1 VSPEQ
6 RMAALQTATE
16 RRVRLAELRREL
28 TRDRT
33 ALRRVLADPP
43 PELANMAMVDVVRL
57 AWGRR
62 SSPSLARL
70 GRLAVRDGVNLMMP
84 LGEASVHT
92 RAWMARN
99 AIWNHTPSRARERVS

>member
-1 VSPEQ
+1 
-6 RMAALQTATE
+6 MAALQTATE
-16 RRVRLAELRREL
+16 RRVRIAELRREL

-43 PELANMAMVDVVRL
+43 AELQNMAMVDVVRL
-57 AWGRR
+57 AWGKR

-70 GRLAVRDGVNLMMP
+70 GRLALRDGVNLMMP
-84 LGEASVHT
+84 LGEASVYT

-99 AIWNHTPSRARERVS
+99 ATWNHTPTRVKERVS